1 MARRLAQYFRE
12 LARTNLKIAQELE
25 ACSERDLSAL
35 RPKTC
40 NSDSAPDRIDDPVLD
55 DFRAMTAQADA
66 SRVVLRW
73 IRELNDAY
81 PEPRVLVADCLV
93 SELARRF
100 AHLLVKYG
108 FLNGSQ
114 GTAELTAA
122 GRMSLIRA
130 ASAERS
136 VYKFLSN
143 QVGHRDVDEP
153 HVLLLAM
160 LRSHFRER
168 KR

>member
-1 MARRLAQYFRE
+1 MARRLAQYFRQ

-25 ACSERDLSAL
+25 ACSERDLGAL
-35 RPKTC
+35 GMRSCAAGGT
-40 NSDSAPDRIDDPVLD
+40 PDRIDDPAFD
-55 DFRAMTAQADA
+55 DFRSMAGQADA

-81 PEPRVLVADCLV
+81 PEPRVLVADCLE

-100 AHLLVKYG
+100 ADLLMKHG
-108 FLNGSQ
+108 FLSGSQ

-130 ASAERS
+130 ASAERG

-143 QVGHRDVDEP
+143 QVGHREVDEP
-153 HVLLLAM
+153 HVMLLAM
-160 LRSHFRER
+160 LRSYFTQK